1 MQAFEENRRTTAL
14 ILATADGVLLLASV
28 VAAAWIRFGS
38 RLFASEIGQI
48 LDHNW
53 FIIYLLLAQLTLSTA
68 FDLYRPQRWRTKD
81 YLLLRMFAVLVVLA
95 IALAL
100 GVYMV
105 PGWRFGRGLLA
116 LTLLLATPAQAAL
129 RFLWLAVAAFP
140 QPRRAL
146 VIGDGPIVG
155 ALQVELQS
163 RPNVPFV
170 IAKHLSASSD
180 RSSSQLSTQDLD
192 DVDLVVVASLAHN
205 ATVDR
210 LSALNFRGTPVI
222 DAAGAYAALT
232 GRIPVLQV
240 DSRWFIATGDFSSIA
255 NSPFHRVQRLM
266 DVLIATGLLVL
277 GFPVLVAAALAILV
291 TDGRP
296 VLFRQTRLGR
306 FGVPFI
312 LYKLRTMKRGS
323 DAEGPTFAEA
333 NDSRVL
339 PVGRILRRWRIDELP
354 QLINVLGGAMS
365 LVGPRPERPDV
376 AEQLEREIP
385 FYAYR
390 YSVRPGITGW
400 AQVHLPYCRDIK
412 DHTAKLEFD
421 LYLLRHYGAAIYA
434 IVLIRT
440 VGSLIFRPSR

>member
-14 ILATADGVLLLASV
+14 VLATADVAILLASV
-28 VAAAWIRFGS
+28 IAAAWIRFGS
-38 RLFASEIGQI
+38 RMFESEIRQI
-48 LDHNW
+48 LDHPW
-53 FIIYLLLAQLTLSTA
+53 FIIYLLLAQLTLATA
-68 FDLYRPQRWRTKD
+68 FDLYRPQSWRTKD
-81 YLLLRMFAVLVVLA
+81 YLLLRMVALLIVLA

-100 GVYMV
+100 GVYVV

-116 LTLLLATPAQAAL
+116 LTLLLAIPAQAAL
-129 RFLWLAVAAFP
+129 RFVWSAVAALP

-155 ALQVELQS
+155 ALAAELRH
-163 RPNVPFV
+163 RPNAPFH
-170 IAKHLSASSD
+170 ITRHLPAPPDTPTADLSSE
-180 RSSSQLSTQDLD
+180 DLK
-192 DVDLVVVASLAHN
+192 DVDVVVVASLVHD

-210 LSALNFRGTPVI
+210 LSALNFRGTPVM
-222 DAAGAYAALT
+222 DAAGAYATLT

-266 DVLIATGLLVL
+266 DVVVATCLLLL
-277 GFPVLVAAALAILV
+277 GSPILLVAAFAILV
-291 TDGRP
+291 SDGRP
-296 VLFRQTRLGR
+296 VLFRQVRLGR
-306 FGVPFI
+306 FGVPFV
-312 LYKLRTMKRGS
+312 LNKLRTMRRGS
-323 DAEGPTFAEA
+323 DVEGPTFTEA
-333 NDSRVL
+333 DDGRVL
-339 PVGRILRRWRIDELP
+339 RVGRILRRWRIDELP
-354 QLINVLGGAMS
+354 QLINVLRGDMS

-376 AEQLEREIP
+376 VEELEREIP

-421 LYLLRHYGAAIYA
+421 LYLLRHYGAAMYA
-434 IVLIRT
+434 IVSFAPLA
-440 VGSLIFRPSR
+440 P

>member
-1 MQAFEENRRTTAL
+1 MQAFEEDRRTTAL
-14 ILATADGVLLLASV
+14 ILATADGAILLASV

-38 RLFASEIGQI
+38 RLFESEIGQI
-48 LDHNW
+48 LEHRW
-53 FIIYLLLAQLTLSTA
+53 FIIYLLVAQLTLSTA

-129 RFLWLAVAAFP
+129 RFLWQAVAAFP

-163 RPNVPFV
+163 RPNAPFV
-170 IAKHLSASSD
+170 IAKHLPTPSD
-180 RSSSQLSTQDLD
+180 RSPSQLSTQDLD
-192 DVDLVVVASLAHN
+192 DVDLVVVASLAHD
-205 ATVDR
+205 ATIDR
-210 LSALNFRGTPVI
+210 LSALNFRGTPVM

-266 DVLIATGLLVL
+266 DVVIATGLLVL

-296 VLFRQTRLGR
+296 VFFRQTRLGR
-306 FGVPFI
+306 FGVPFV
-312 LYKLRTMKRGS
+312 LYKLRTMRRGS
-323 DAEGPTFAEA
+323 DADGPIFVET

-376 AEQLEREIP
+376 AEQLECEIP

-440 VGSLIFRPSR
+440 LGSLIFRPTR